1 MIFDD
6 VDYDDDKYNDVD
18 NSNKPGICREY
29 NNKNNKISQE
39 QQHQTQKTA

>member
-1 MIFDD
+1 MMFDD
-6 VDYDDDKYNDVD
+6 VDYDDDKYNNVD
-18 NSNKPGICREY
+18 NKPGICREC